1 MQVCYSYSIYQNEV
15 IIRTNA
21 IAIIKAN
28 ICTLVTNK
36 YNVMFHIW
44 FHAACTRVKL
54 QSSGISYFNHM
65 SIQVP
70 FFLCLVLKHKPSGGT
85 TDLQKKIESYK
96 REEHV
101 YYYNKKE
108 IDF

>member
-54 QSSGISYFNHM
+54 QSSGICTLITCRSKYL
-65 SIQVP
+65 
-70 FFLCLVLKHKPSGGT
+70 FFYASC
-85 TDLQKKIESYK
+85 
-96 REEHV
+96 
-101 YYYNKKE
+101 
-108 IDF
+108 